1 MTDRAGP
8 YDLTAIRKLLL
19 TALNAQELREIFYF
33 AENPS
38 LLPVMHEFA
47 HGDSLPSM
55 VYKAVSYCKRHDLLR
70 ELLARV
76 EEKNPQQYAIVEADV

>member
-19 TALNAQELREIFYF
+19 TALDAQEL
-33 AENPS
+33 
-38 LLPVMHEFA
+38 

-55 VYKAVSYCKRHDLLR
+55 VYKAVSYCERHDLLR

-76 EEKNPQQYAIVEADV
+76 EEKNPRQYAIVEADV